1 MKRDN
6 INYLVVGTFVLTLLV
21 LLMMLLYQLTG
32 SSGPTDSYR
41 VTYDNVAGIKYGTP
55 VLYEGYQVG
64 QVESIEPARTSD
76 GMQYELQLSVVE
88 DWQIPADS
96 VAKVVASGLLATM
109 TIEIQEGSSDRMLEP
124 GSEIAG
130 REAVSLFAAVNDVA
144 ANFKQLSDDSVRP
157 LLDKLSSNL
166 DQLTNELV
174 QLTRDDIRPIFN
186 NIEHKLDEAVF
197 IEQLNQLTAK
207 LNNSADELQ
216 GVLNKD
222 NREHI
227 NNTLG
232 NLQEASGNLNVLLN
246 NIETTRGNMDEVLGS
261 IDGLVSDNQKD
272 LQASIRE
279 LRTALETISA
289 NIDAITYHME
299 GTSRNMHE
307 FSRHLRANPGALLR
321 SPTPPDEASSQES
334 SQ

>member
-6 INYLVVGTFVLTLLV
+6 INYLVVGIFVLTLLA
-21 LLMMLLYQLTG
+21 LLMLLLYQLTG
-32 SSGPTDSYR
+32 SGGPADTYR
-41 VTYDNVAGIKYGTP
+41 VTYNNVAGIKFGTP

-64 QVESIEPARTSD
+64 QVESIEPARTAD
-76 GMQYELQLSVVE
+76 GMQYELQLSIIE

-96 VAKVVASGLLATM
+96 VAKVVASGLLSTM
-109 TIEIQEGSSDRMLEP
+109 TIEIQEGTSDKMLEP

-130 REAVSLFAAVNDVA
+130 REAVDLFSTVNDVA

-157 LLDKLSSNL
+157 LLDKLSDNL
-166 DQLTNELV
+166 GQLTNELV
-174 QLTRDDIRPIFN
+174 QLTRDDIRPLFN
-186 NIEHKLDEAVF
+186 DIEQKLDKAVF
-197 IEQLNQLTAK
+197 IEQINQLTAK

-227 NNTLG
+227 NSTLG

-261 IDGLVSDNQKD
+261 IDGLVTDNKQD
-272 LQASIRE
+272 MQASIRE

-289 NIDAITYHME
+289 NIDAISYHLE